1 MATWRV
7 SNIKT
12 RSIVE
17 RQIWTNGDEVR
28 IVKEFFYTN
37 GAYLV
42 GTEDENKPQFERKL
56 FLDSGAIV
64 DGVNMKSCGYYSEL
78 LSLEG
83 GYTSKVVWP
92 ENLSS
97 LERQA
102 LISTWEDD
110 GDEDGELTG
119 WRIDYTEVWFLNEL
133 KIDLIQQEHEMSKDT
148 EITSQGS
155 QEKDFAFPPV
165 IPMFQSAQQKDGS
178 VIIKR
183 LKPLN
188 YSLLEWVKNF
198 LKKPDTVEI
207 SEDEDSGQFNLPV
220 RVDSGYEYECFF
232 ETDEKNGLIRFY
244 IYATNISIQEGQIEE
259 IKNLINEMNL
269 SCYVGQ
275 MQLIN
280 KSTPQ
285 LRYYNAVLLK
295 GVASEDP
302 EYKGE
307 FQISPLIY
315 RNMFEFGLDFTNLFI
330 SKLTQ
335 FLDVGP
341 LGEDTQESEYKNLE
355 LSVRKIFENGG
366 TKAKVAELIYNS
378 MIGAE
383 RRDVIDMFVQL
394 GNLTPSGA
402 STYYANIKAKNK

>member
-1 MATWRV
+1 MAIWRV
-7 SNIKT
+7 SNNIT
-12 RSIVE
+12 RSVVE
-17 RQIWTNGDEVR
+17 RQIWTNGDDGR

-37 GAYLV
+37 GSYLV
-42 GTEDENKPQFERKL
+42 GTEDENKPQFERRL
-56 FLDSGAIV
+56 FSDYGAMV
-64 DGVNMKSCGYYSEL
+64 DGVNMKSCGYDSEL

-83 GYTSKVVWP
+83 GYKSKVVWP

-97 LERQA
+97 VERQA
-102 LISTWEDD
+102 LINAWEDD
-110 GDEDGELTG
+110 EDEDGELTG
-119 WRIDYTEVWFLNEL
+119 WRIDDTEVWFLNEL
-133 KIDLIQQEHEMSKDT
+133 KIDLIQEEHEMSKDT
-148 EITSQGS
+148 EITSQGI

-165 IPMFQSAQQKDGS
+165 TPMFQSAQQKDGS

-188 YSLLEWVKNF
+188 YSLLNWVKNF

-207 SEDEDSGQFNLPV
+207 SEDEDSGQFNIPV
-220 RVDSGYEYECFF
+220 RVDSGSEYECFF
-232 ETDEKNGLIRFY
+232 ETDEKSGLIRFY
-244 IYATNISIQEGQIEE
+244 IYPTDISVQEEQIEE

-269 SCYVGQ
+269 NCYVGQ

-280 KSTPQ
+280 KPTLQ

-335 FLDVGP
+335 LLDADP
-341 LGEDTQESEYKNLE
+341 IGEDAQESEYKNLE

-383 RRDVIDMFVQL
+383 RKEVIDMFVQL
-394 GNLTPSGA
+394 GNLTPAGA